1 MLSSLFVRHKVP
13 QARFASLLFIILL
26 TAFMWMGQYKP
37 TYGLTGIGV
46 TLIIASILI
55 EANRDR
61 IWETYRRSYKK
72 QKGLAGMMSKP
83 NKVYYN
89 LNVYFLWPVVFL
101 IGVVSLFV
109 AYMLSSS

>member
-1 MLSSLFVRHKVP
+1 MLSSLFVRHKIP
-13 QARFASLLFIILL
+13 QARFGSLMFLGLL
-26 TAFMWMGQYKP
+26 IVFMWMGQYKP
-37 TYGLTGIGV
+37 TPALTGIGV
-46 TLIIASILI
+46 TLIIASVLI

-61 IWETYRRSYKK
+61 IWEMYRKSYKK

>member
-13 QARFASLLFIILL
+13 QARFGSLMFLGLLII
-26 TAFMWMGQYKP
+26 FMWTGQTKP
-37 TYGLTGIGV
+37 IYGLTGIGV
-46 TLIIASILI
+46 TLIVTSILV

-61 IWETYRRSYKK
+61 IWDMYKKAYKK
-72 QKGLAGMMSKP
+72 QKGFAGMMSKP
-83 NKVYYN
+83 NKIYYN
-89 LNVYFLWPVVFL
+89 LNVYFLWPIVFM